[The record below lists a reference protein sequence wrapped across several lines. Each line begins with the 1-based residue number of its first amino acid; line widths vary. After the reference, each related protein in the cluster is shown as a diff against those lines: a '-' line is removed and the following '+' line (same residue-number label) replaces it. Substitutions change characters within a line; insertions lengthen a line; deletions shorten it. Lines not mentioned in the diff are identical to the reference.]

1 METLRFL
8 RLLRFNRKVALFGST
23 MMYISKPLL
32 SFGLVFMSGFLAF
45 STTAYFFF
53 NTYMFDF
60 RTFMATL
67 NTLLSMMLGKLVL
80 TGGFFIIVL
89 GINIHKYQESKIK
102 SKTYKL
108 KMCNSKQTSKYIFSE
123 KIAIKRRW

>member
-1 METLRFL
+1 MISFLSQCCGYFIGLLVYMETLRFL

-80 TGGFFIIVL
+80 TGDSSLLYWVSI
-89 GINIHKYQESKIK
+89 
-102 SKTYKL
+102 
-108 KMCNSKQTSKYIFSE
+108 YIST
-123 KIAIKRRW
+123 KNQRSRAKHTN

>member
-1 METLRFL
+1 
-8 RLLRFNRKVALFGST
+8 
-23 MMYISKPLL
+23 
-32 SFGLVFMSGFLAF
+32 MSGFLAF

-80 TGGFFIIVL
+80 TGDSSLLYWVSI
-89 GINIHKYQESKIK
+89 
-102 SKTYKL
+102 
-108 KMCNSKQTSKYIFSE
+108 YIST
-123 KIAIKRRW
+123 KNQRSRAKPTN